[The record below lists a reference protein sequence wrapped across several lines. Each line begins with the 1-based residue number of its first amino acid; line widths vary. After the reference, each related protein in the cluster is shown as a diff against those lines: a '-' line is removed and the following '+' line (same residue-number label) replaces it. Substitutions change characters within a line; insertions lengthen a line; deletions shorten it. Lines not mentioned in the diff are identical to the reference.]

1 MDRRESSESH
11 TEEEEE
17 EEEEFVTEG
26 ETTIFCVKK
35 KKKRIFNQHTKRVWV
50 FWLQTT
56 ELCANKKH
64 IVKAIFEIVKA
75 IFVLQNNA

>member
-35 KKKRIFNQHTKRVWV
+35 KKNVFLINTQNEFEFFDYKQLNFVQTKSILWK
-50 FWLQTT
+50 LS
-56 ELCANKKH
+56 LK
-64 IVKAIFEIVKA
+64 
-75 IFVLQNNA
+75 L